1 MRRPTFD
8 TFLIVEAHRTRLLP
22 EFTAKHHERLLN
34 RFNRGAPALVGDVDN
49 IPFRQAQ
56 EGIPPEMVDLVAKA
70 NLALDREGAERAAE
84 ILAPLEEDVR
94 TALIDGWQELRNRK
108 TRHARARSGDR
119 IKMKDGAIYWMPA
132 GLIRA
137 ACEAAA
143 REIESETGSTVTV
156 DQLRKAW
163 RKEFVNLISSARA
176 NQ

>member
-22 EFTAKHHERLLN
+22 VFTEKHHERLMN
-34 RFNRGAPALVGDVDN
+34 RFDRGAPALVGDVDN
-49 IPFRQAQ
+49 IPFRKAQ
-56 EGIPPEMVDLVAKA
+56 ESIPPEMADLVAEA
-70 NLALDREGAERAAE
+70 NLALDREGSKEAAE

-143 REIESETGSTVTV
+143 RQIESETGSAITV
-156 DQLRKAW
+156 DQLRKVW
-163 RKEFVNLISSARA
+163 RKEFVNLMSNTGAG
-176 NQ
+176 Q